1 MKRARKPVFFVVAI
15 LIFAFTFVSISG
27 LYSYN
32 GDTKTTYFK
41 GIGDI
46 RWGIDINGGVEA
58 TFAPDTGSNN
68 ATKEQM
74 DAAKSI
80 IETRLVQNNITD
92 YELDVDYN
100 HNRIIV
106 RYPWQND
113 EQDFNPE
120 EAIKELSATAEL
132 TFREGSEYTNTS
144 IDSDGKTV
152 QTDPKGTTASNIF
165 FKGSDVKSAK
175 AGVIQDQN
183 TGETKY
189 VVDLELNDDGAK
201 KFADAT
207 KKVANEGS
215 TISIWMDN
223 TMISS
228 ASVDKSE
235 YGETGITGGKAQI
248 SGNFTA
254 EEATQLANQINSGA
268 LPFKLNTTSFSTV
281 NPTLGASSLEVMA
294 IAGIIGF
301 IFVALFMILVFR
313 LPGVVAVISLCGQA
327 ALCFAAVSGFFY
339 FVKSF
344 TLTIPGIAG
353 IILSIG
359 MGVDANII
367 TATRIKEEIWAGKS
381 IDHAIK
387 AGDENSFW
395 AIFDGNVT
403 TILVSVILMLVFGP
417 NNILSFIFGA
427 STTGSIYSF
436 GFTLLIGN
444 IGNFVFGVGTTRLMT
459 KSLSAFKPLRKKWLY
474 GGPIH
479 EKSDKGG
486 AAHEAV

>member
-1 MKRARKPVFFVVAI
+1 MKRARKAIFFIVAI
-15 LIFAFTFVSISG
+15 LIFAFTFASMSG
-27 LYSYN
+27 VYSYR
-32 GDTKTTYFK
+32 GDTKTTYVK

-58 TFAPDTGSNN
+58 TFAPDTGDA
-68 ATKEQM
+68 ATTEQM
-74 DAAKSI
+74 DAARSV

-106 RYPWQND
+106 RYPWSND
-113 EQDFNPE
+113 EQDFDPE
-120 EAIKELSATAEL
+120 EAIQELAATSEL
-132 TFREGSEYTNTS
+132 TFREGSEYQNTS
-144 IDSDGKTV
+144 LDSNGETV
-152 QTDPKGTTASNIF
+152 YTDPTGVTAENVLLE
-165 FKGSDVKSAK
+165 GSDVDSAS
-175 AGVIQDQN
+175 AGVIQNQT
-183 TGETKY
+183 TGESQY
-189 VVDLELNDDGAK
+189 VVNLKLTEDGAE
-201 KFADAT
+201 KFAEAT
-207 KKVANEGS
+207 KKVANAG
-215 TISIWMDN
+215 TTLSIWMDN
-223 TMISS
+223 TMISF
-228 ASVDKSE
+228 ASVDQAE
-235 YGETGITGGKAQI
+235 YGETGITGGNAQI

-254 EEATQLANQINSGA
+254 QEATQLANQINSGA

-281 NPTLGASSLEVMA
+281 SPTLGASSLQVMA
-294 IAGIIGF
+294 IAGIIAF
-301 IFVALFMILVFR
+301 VFVAVFMILMFR

-327 ALCFAAVSGFFY
+327 ALCFAAVSGFFP
-339 FVKSF
+339 FMRSF
-344 TLTIPGIAG
+344 TLTLPGIAG

-381 IDHAIK
+381 IDNAIK

-403 TILVSVILMLVFGP
+403 TILVAVILMLVFGP
-417 NNILSFIFGA
+417 NNILSFLFGA
-427 STTGSIYSF
+427 STTGTIYSF

-459 KSLSAFKPLRKKWLY
+459 KSLAAFKPLRKKWLF

-479 EKSDKGG
+479 EKSGKGG
-486 AAHEAV
+486 AAVEAV